1 MGLTVKICGLS
12 TEETLD
18 AALDAGADMVGF
30 VFYPAS
36 PRWVTPNAAGQLRK
50 RVRGR
55 AKVVALLVDMV
66 DGEIAEIVEKVQPD
80 WLQLHGREPPERA
93 AELKARFG
101 LPLIKAIGIRGPAD
115 VAAADAYA
123 DSVDRILFDAKPPV
137 GAILPG
143 GNGAA
148 FNWKVLRGI
157 AAKRPFMVAGG
168 LDGANLREALEIT
181 GAMGV
186 DVSSGVETSPGRKDP
201 NLIRAFVASARLAE
215 AMLEARREPAGAAS

>member
-36 PRWVTPNAAGQLRK
+36 PRWVTANAARELRRRVGK
-50 RVRGR
+50 R
-55 AKVVALLVDMV
+55 AEVVALLVDMN
-66 DGEIAEIVEKVQPD
+66 DGDIAEIVEKVAPD
-80 WLQLHGREPPERA
+80 WLQLHGREPPARA
-93 AELKARFG
+93 VELRERFG

-115 VAAADAYA
+115 VAAAAPYGEA
-123 DSVDRILFDAKPPV
+123 VDRILFDAKPPV

-157 AAKRPFMVAGG
+157 AAPKPFMVAGG
-168 LDGANLREALEIT
+168 LDGANLREALETT

-186 DVSSGVETSPGRKDP
+186 DVSSGVETSPGKKDP
-201 NLIRAFVASARLAE
+201 NLIRAFVAAARLAD
-215 AMLEARREPAGAAS
+215 AMLDRREPAGAAG